1 MRAKR
6 ITITKSVFMNKLIT
20 TKELFTNKNVRFYN
34 KPSVTL
40 FKVNDNKIISLKE
53 FKSITNTY
61 RPFNVFNCFIV
72 QLY

>member
-34 KPSVTL
+34 KPSVT
-40 FKVNDNKIISLKE
+40 V
-53 FKSITNTY
+53 
-61 RPFNVFNCFIV
+61 
-72 QLY
+72 